1 MAEVGEFG
9 GPSFGE
15 PGALGGVSE
24 EERELSNAIARNIL
38 GISTN
43 PSTYG
48 APLDSPEAANYGFVL
63 GSNLASISPNLA
75 QYAQPFLNPTTGLA
89 QFEPGFFDF
98 SGPAGAL
105 KAAELGLSVPLGQ
118 LGVTQASNEAIK
130 GFLESRGI
138 NPPEVGYTDTT
149 VNLNFPSIIGKALSP
164 VAYGNKKQQ
173 QEVIESLYDNR
184 QISLP
189 TAITYGGLVNHMNPN
204 IGQLNVNPDTLDIE
218 SYIEGVLDELGSMS
232 TNVTFDDNFPYTNP
246 YAGLQTETNYE
257 PSIELIDPTDIT
269 PNTNIGV
276 NAILDAFGIENQT
289 PTNQKEVDALMDD
302 VLGMQ
307 FEDGINFDPD
317 DMSMAMASVEDNPWG
332 YNQSVIDALNASFDT
347 GAVSEAGGEAL
358 QEALAQRA
366 AETMIAQQA
375 ARQQSNKVTI
385 PVSSGPDIVIDVTP
399 PEPRNPVR
407 SRPVRPENVEQRNP
421 SDSPI
426 RIAAKSITKPEEFKK
441 LPKFVQKSLRQ
452 GKIPDGMKSYHS
464 DMVSEYLARTRE
476 PVWQPGS
483 KGRPTDATR

>member
-9 GPSFGE
+9 GPSFGG
-15 PGALGGVSE
+15 PGAFGGASD
-24 EERELSNAIARNIL
+24 EEREYSNAIARNVL

-48 APLDSPEAANYGFVL
+48 APLDSPEAANYGFGL

-98 SGPAGAL
+98 SGAAGAK
-105 KAAELGLSVPLGQ
+105 KATELGFFDDLKNLGLAQ
-118 LGVTQASNEAIK
+118 VSPN
-130 GFLESRGI
+130 
-138 NPPEVGYTDTT
+138 TT
-149 VNLNFPSIIGKALSP
+149 MTVNFPSIIGKKMSP
-164 VAYGNKKQQ
+164 VAYGTKQQQ

-189 TAITYGGLVNHMNPN
+189 TAITYGALVNHMNPES
-204 IGQLNVNPDTLDIE
+204 GQLNVNPDTLDIE
-218 SYIEGVLDELGSMS
+218 SYIEGIVHGLPGVS
-232 TNVTFDDNFPYTNP
+232 TNVTFDDNAPYGMQQEITPFGINTGNVIGPFGMQFDATNI
-246 YAGLQTETNYE
+246 ENIE
-257 PSIELIDPTDIT
+257 PSIELYDPLDTT
-269 PNTNIGV
+269 PNTNLGV
-276 NAILDAFGIENQT
+276 NAILDAFGIDNQS
-289 PTNQKEVDALMDD
+289 PTSQQEVDALMDD

-317 DMSMAMASVEDNPWG
+317 DMSMAMASVEDDPWG
-332 YNQSVIDALNASFDT
+332 YNQSVIDGLNASFDT

-399 PEPRNPVR
+399 PAPQKVAPHRRTPPPPSPVKVAAT
-407 SRPVRPENVEQRNP
+407 SVARPK
-421 SDSPI
+421 
-426 RIAAKSITKPEEFKK
+426 AFKK
-441 LPKFVQKSLRQ
+441 LPKFAQKEIRKGKVPTGGSDYVQ
-452 GKIPDGMKSYHS
+452 
-464 DMVSEYLARTRE
+464 DMVRQFLNPPKPIDYSNPDMR
-476 PVWQPGS
+476 GG
-483 KGRPTDATR
+483 K